1 MNIEFKEKSP
11 ASVIQD
17 EIIMIDGVKVGEMK
31 AYKRD
36 WGISYH
42 ASFKLSA
49 DTVYFIQGH
58 AVAKEQAII
67 NAIENGKRIAT
78 EALAEIYQLE
88 IKLNGGAL

>member
-11 ASVIQD
+11 ASVIQN
-17 EIIMIDGVKVGEMK
+17 EVIMIDGVQVGEMN
-31 AYKRD
+31 AHKRD
-36 WGISYH
+36 WGTSYH

-58 AVAKEQAII
+58 AATKEQACI

-78 EALAEIYQLE
+78 EALTEIYQLE